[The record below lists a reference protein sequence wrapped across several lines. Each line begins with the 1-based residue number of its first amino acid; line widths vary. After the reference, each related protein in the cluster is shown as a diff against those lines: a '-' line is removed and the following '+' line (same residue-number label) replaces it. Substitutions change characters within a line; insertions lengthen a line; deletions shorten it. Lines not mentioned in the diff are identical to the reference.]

1 MCCVVIC
8 CLSKKYLKSVHTS
21 IILVN
26 KNGICMDQNIFFFLK
41 MSLTYGKFYLSI
53 LKNTRR
59 LRVVWGLGGRV
70 AGWPVNKEK
79 PIMTHGSRLCGC
91 LWFRWIFSFFTLT
104 KGGGWDVEEYST
116 IVSSTRQ
123 YPFHGY
129 ALDGIL
135 GIIIRIFFN
144 QMVNYRTFMIQTVK
158 CRK

>member
-91 LWFRWIFSFFTLT
+91 LWFRWIFFVFYTNKRRRMRRWRIFDNCFKYTTISLSWLCPRRYFRNNNTYFLT
-104 KGGGWDVEEYST
+104 KW
-116 IVSSTRQ
+116 
-123 YPFHGY
+123 
-129 ALDGIL
+129 
-135 GIIIRIFFN
+135 
-144 QMVNYRTFMIQTVK
+144 
-158 CRK
+158 